1 MPTRRSCSPTRPG
14 VQLVDGGDGSPTP
27 LEAAGIDPVLV
38 GRLREDPSQA
48 NTLDLWVTGDNLR
61 KGAALNAVQL
71 AELLLTRLSRWQ
83 LGVARRGRHAA
94 GRWRV
99 PYMLTRRATRVTRKI
114 CPISASNVTST
125 RPVLVPA
132 VRSPYPTVVM
142 VTNEKYRKS
151 TLFGHDLLREEPV
164 GLAVVDRAVDAR
176 ERDRDQHVDA
186 DRAED
191 RLEADRLVAEDP
203 VEDHDRGDEHEPEHD
218 EGRAVVAV
226 AVQQRLHEVGGVG
239 DHHERR
245 RR

>member
-1 MPTRRSCSPTRPG
+1 MSRADAAALLADAPG

-27 LEAAGIDPVLV
+27 LEGAGIDPVLV
-38 GRLREDPSQA
+38 GRLREDPSQE

-71 AELLLTRLSRWQ
+71 AELLLDLTTARRLSRC
-83 LGVARRGRHAA
+83 RGRHAA

-99 PYMLTRRATRVTRKI
+99 PYMLTRRATSVTRKI
-114 CPISASNVTST
+114 WPISASNVTST

-151 TLFGHDLLREEPV
+151 TLLGVICCAKNPLGSLSFTAG
-164 GLAVVDRAVDAR
+164 VDPR

-186 DRAED
+186 DRAQD
-191 RLEADRLVAEDP
+191 GLEADASRD
-203 VEDHDRGDEHEPEHD
+203 G
-218 EGRAVVAV
+218 
-226 AVQQRLHEVGGVG
+226 
-239 DHHERR
+239 
-245 RR
+245 